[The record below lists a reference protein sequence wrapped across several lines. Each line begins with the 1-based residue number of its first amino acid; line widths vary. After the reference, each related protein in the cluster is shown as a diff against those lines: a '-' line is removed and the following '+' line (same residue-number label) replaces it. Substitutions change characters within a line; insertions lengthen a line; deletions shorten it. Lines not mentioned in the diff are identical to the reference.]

1 MLSCISSLIVII
13 QKVEDM
19 PSEEIIQNTFN
30 WLNKIVQCYVVMLQ
44 NV

>member
-19 PSEEIIQNTFN
+19 PSEEIIQNNFN